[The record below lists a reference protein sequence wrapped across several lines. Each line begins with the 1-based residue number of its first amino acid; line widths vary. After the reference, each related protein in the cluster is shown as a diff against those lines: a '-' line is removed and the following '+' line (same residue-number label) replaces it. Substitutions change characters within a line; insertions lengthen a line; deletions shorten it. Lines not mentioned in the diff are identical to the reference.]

1 MSYHTIGRVSHI
13 IVSSMWSMTCLS
25 LNLILLITISSMIH
39 TTKSDSSSA
48 FIGSWNCNTNTST
61 STTSAYKANLN
72 TVLSSLASNAN
83 HQGGFYNTT
92 AGSSTGGSE
101 VNSLFLCR
109 GDVSVTDC
117 ETCVKTGVAFLEK
130 NCSNIKDAIVW
141 YDYCMVRFSDKELF
155 GQLDDSVILRGV
167 NTQNITGNMTG
178 FETVVKSTLAELQQT
193 AANGGS
199 SKKFA
204 TKEALVGGSQ
214 PVYALEQC
222 TPDLAVSDC
231 SRCLAESTQTL
242 LNCCSGR
249 QGARVLFPSCN
260 VRYEIYEFYQAQ
272 APAPSPLAL
281 APPAAAPPHPQPAAT
296 NSTIAPP
303 GKKSSSW
310 KLLIAIAL
318 PVVAALFLVG
328 AICIC
333 FMARRKK
340 QKWAPVRETETET
353 EGDEFTTMDSLL
365 YDLGT
370 LQAATSYFSDDNKIG
385 EGGFGSVY
393 KGTIPNGQEI
403 AVKRLSRS
411 SVQGAEEFKN
421 EAGLVAKLQH
431 RNLVRLLG
439 FCLSGDEKLL
449 VYEFVPNKSLDYFLF
464 DPDRRSAL
472 DWSRRYIII
481 QGVARGMLYLHED
494 SRLRIIHRDLKAS
507 NVLLDGNMNPKI
519 SDFGMARIF
528 GGDQTQ
534 ANTSRVAGTLG
545 YMSPEYAMHGH
556 FSVKSDVYSFGVLIL
571 EIVSGKRN
579 NGFYL
584 SGFEDLLSYAWK
596 QWREGTPLELV
607 DPTLIGS
614 YSRTEVIRCI
624 HLGLL
629 CVQEDADKRPTMASV
644 VLMLNSYSTAL
655 PIPEQPVFLSRS
667 RTDPSVAS
675 DHSTTNSD
683 QSTRKSSL
691 WSVNEASIT
700 ELDVR

>member
-1 MSYHTIGRVSHI
+1 MMA
-13 IVSSMWSMTCLS
+13 SSMWSMTRLS
-25 LNLILLITISSMIH
+25 SNLILLITISSMIH
-39 TTKSDSSSA
+39 TTKSDIPPY
-48 FIGSWNCNTNTST
+48 IGCNNTNT

-72 TVLSSLASNAN
+72 TVFSSLASNAN
-83 HQGGFYNTT
+83 HQDGFYNTT
-92 AGSSTGGSE
+92 AGSITGGSD
-101 VNSLFLCR
+101 VNGLFLCR

-117 ETCVKTGVAFLEK
+117 ETCVKTGVGFLEK
-130 NCSNIKDAIVW
+130 NCSNTTDTTIW
-141 YDYCMVRFSDKELF
+141 YDHCMVRFSDKQLF
-155 GQLDDSVILRGV
+155 GQLDASVAV
-167 NTQNITGNMTG
+167 MVWNTQNITVNMTG
-178 FETVVKSTLAELQQT
+178 FEAVAAATLTDLQQT

-231 SRCLAESTQTL
+231 SQCLAEATQTL
-242 LNCCSGR
+242 LGCCSGR
-249 QGARVLFPSCN
+249 QGARVLSPSCN
-260 VRYEIYEFYQAQ
+260 IRYEIYEFYQAQ
-272 APAPSPLAL
+272 ASAPSPLAL
-281 APPAAAPPHPQPAAT
+281 APPPAAAT
-296 NSTIAPP
+296 NSTIAPA
-303 GKKSSSW
+303 GKKGSSG
-310 KLLIAIAL
+310 KLLIAIIL

-328 AICIC
+328 VMGIC
-333 FMARRKK
+333 FMARIKK
-340 QKWAPVRETETET
+340 QKRAPVQETET
-353 EGDEFTTMDSLL
+353 EGDEFTTVDSLQ
-365 YDLGT
+365 YDLST
-370 LQAATSYFSDDNKIG
+370 LQAATSYFSDENKIG

-393 KGTIPNGQEI
+393 KGTMPNGQEI

-411 SVQGAEEFKN
+411 SLQGAEEFKN

-439 FCLSGDEKLL
+439 FCLAGDEKLL

-464 DPDRRSAL
+464 DPDRRSEL
-472 DWSRRYIII
+472 DWSRRYKIIL
-481 QGVARGMLYLHED
+481 GVARGMLYLHED

-507 NVLLDGNMNPKI
+507 NVLLDRDMNPKI

-534 ANTSRVAGTLG
+534 ANTNRVVGTLG
-545 YMSPEYAMHGH
+545 YMSPEYAMQGH
-556 FSVKSDVYSFGVLIL
+556 FSVKSDVYSFGVLIF

-579 NGFYL
+579 NIYL

-596 QWREGTPLELV
+596 QWTEETPLELV
-607 DPTLIGS
+607 DQALLGS
-614 YSRTEVIRCI
+614 YERTEVIRCI

-655 PIPEQPVFLSRS
+655 PMAEQPPFVSRR

-675 DHSTTNSD
+675 DHSTTKAD
-683 QSTRKSSL
+683 
-691 WSVNEASIT
+691 
-700 ELDVR
+700 